1 MALPTVTDIK
11 AVLKIQT
18 TAEDTLLQG
27 MHNRAC
33 ALMVAVLGRPYEA
46 VERTWI
52 DEGGRVRAYGSLTT
66 LNIPVGPI
74 DPETLVIEDTDAV
87 ELVVTDEYR
96 APEPADALV
105 RAATGLTFSNPPY
118 RLTADVGLSAD
129 PEYTTLIEPVLA
141 QALIDTVSDWWS
153 RRSPAATNEST
164 GGGVSTTWETLG
176 LPRRV
181 REALALFSMPRVP

>member
-11 AVLKIQT
+11 AVLRIQT
-18 TAEDTLLQG
+18 AAEDTLLQS

-33 ALMVAVLGRPYEA
+33 ALMVAVLGRPYYA
-46 VERTWI
+46 IERTWI
-52 DEGGRVRAYGSLTT
+52 DEGGRVRAYGALTSL
-66 LNIPVGPI
+66 NVPVGPI
-74 DPETLVIEDTDAV
+74 EPDSLVIEDTDGL

-96 APEPADALV
+96 TPEPLDSLI
-105 RAATGLTFSNPPY
+105 RAAAGLTFSNPPY
-118 RLTADVGLSAD
+118 RLTANVGLSAD
-129 PEYTTLIEPVLA
+129 PEYETLIEPVLA